1 MKNFKTMLSTLLL
14 AVFLSLGVAA
24 VAPTTEV
31 YATDLSRV
39 VDNVNN
45 SKGGV
50 IGSETKNKVNGLSKD
65 AIDIAGIVV
74 MAIVMISGIFCGI
87 KFVGAGDNSSAKS
100 ALKGAI
106 AIHVLALAF
115 LASYFGF
122 VNFSFK
128 NFNFFK

>member
-14 AVFLSLGVAA
+14 AVFLSLGVAS
-24 VAPTTEV
+24 VVPTAEV
-31 YATDLSRV
+31 YATDLGKV
-39 VDNVNN
+39 VDNVNS

-50 IGSETKNKVNGLSKD
+50 IGSETKNKVTGLSKD
-65 AIDIAGIVV
+65 ATDIAGIVV

-87 KFVGAGDNSSAKS
+87 KFAGAGDNSSAKA

-106 AIHVLALAF
+106 ALHILGLAF

-122 VNFSFK
+122 VRFSFT